1 MCFHARG
8 WAQPQLVKGC
18 ALCSQLCSYPH
29 GPTAMAVVSDP
40 FPVLIPFPGAVREVG
55 GGADRGGRGAGVG
68 ARTGACVRLRHLYL
82 SASRALALALCHSRY
97 LVLPCLHLTSTNVHP
112 HFVGG
117 AVAQPAGVGPCLQL
131 VVDSTCLPP
140 FAFPRR
146 SGRRC
151 GATCR
156 SGGAPCS
163 ASTSTLAATRAWPSC
178 RTSVSL

>member
-1 MCFHARG
+1 MHIQLLVYTRACHCNRPVPVPPSRVPPGRSVPELCPHAESRPAG
-8 WAQPQLVKGC
+8 
-18 ALCSQLCSYPH
+18 S
-29 GPTAMAVVSDP
+29 
-40 FPVLIPFPGAVREVG
+40 VREVG

-68 ARTGACVRLRHLYL
+68 ARTGACVRLRHLCL